1 MSAFFEANKD
11 DYYKK
16 LMNARLKN
24 DFSDWIMFFLRG
36 VEQRAIDT
44 ASTRLAFYSKDQ

>member
-24 DFSDWIMFFLRG
+24 DSPI
-36 VEQRAIDT
+36 
-44 ASTRLAFYSKDQ
+44 STRSSTMYLAVVGDTHNFSFTWFT

>member
-24 DFSDWIMFFLRG
+24 DYNG
-36 VEQRAIDT
+36 KEPPEYV
-44 ASTRLAFYSKDQ
+44 

>member
-24 DFSDWIMFFLRG
+24 DFSDWIMFYLVYLNKGRFKQL
-36 VEQRAIDT
+36 VKQ
-44 ASTRLAFYSKDQ
+44 S